1 MSMGSK
7 LAQARRKHNLTQE
20 QLAEQLGVT
29 RQAVSRWESDTAY
42 PETDK
47 IVRMSQLLGVSCDWL
62 LRDEEDG
69 SDGAAPSGGAA
80 PALVTRL
87 LRNAAGRRV
96 QLTLYENGGVPACD
110 WCVIREFDGAWANV
124 EFVKEKKN
132 QRERQLIPLSSVRS
146 ITFLKEGEN
155 G

>member
-47 IVRMSQLLGVSCDWL
+47 IVRMSQLLGGSCDWL

-96 QLTLYENGGVPACD
+96 QLTLYENDGVPACD

-146 ITFLKEGEN
+146 ITFLKGGEN

>member
-1 MSMGSK
+1 MELK
-7 LAQARRKHNLTQE
+7 DRIAAVRKAAGLTQE
-20 QLAEQLGVT
+20 QLGQLLGVT

-96 QLTLYENGGVPACD
+96 QLTLYENDGVPACD

>member
-96 QLTLYENGGVPACD
+96 QLTLYENDGVPACD

>member
-96 QLTLYENGGVPACD
+96 QLALYEDDGVPACD
-110 WCVIREFDGAWANV
+110 WCVIREFDGAWAHV